1 MKLAVMQPYFLPYI
15 GYFQMIN
22 AVDKFVFYDDVTYIK
37 KGWINR
43 NRVKGGTIFT
53 IPLKNQS
60 QNRLI
65 RDTEV
70 LWSSRF
76 ISKFLKTIHQTYSKS
91 PYFSEVFSIVED
103 IINSQPNTIS
113 ELAIDSV
120 MKFSDYIGID
130 TEFKVSSEEEYLKGE
145 DKVINLINICN
156 HFISFSIKD
165 HSHWED
171 RSFESVYQELI
182 TIKGVGPWTAEMFGM
197 FYLLEKDIFPIKDIG
212 IIRAMNQIYGD
223 GNILSKNQIIE
234 ISEQWKPYRS
244 VACWF
249 LWKSIDSED
258 VQY

>member
-37 KGWINR
+37 NGWINR

-60 QNRLI
+60 SNRLI
-65 RDTEV
+65 RNTEV

-76 ISKFLKTIHQTYSKS
+76 INKFLKTIQQTYSKS
-91 PYFSEVFSIVED
+91 PYFSEVFPIVED

-120 MKFSDYIGID
+120 IKFSDYMGID
-130 TEFKVSSEEEYLKGE
+130 TEFKVSSEAEYLKGE

-156 HFISFSIKD
+156 QENTNHYINSIGGQSLYDKATFKSLGITLNFIQTQPSLSIIDECFSK
-165 HSHWED
+165 SLE
-171 RSFESVYQELI
+171 ELQNELNNYTLI
-182 TIKGVGPWTAEMFGM
+182 
-197 FYLLEKDIFPIKDIG
+197 
-212 IIRAMNQIYGD
+212 
-223 GNILSKNQIIE
+223 
-234 ISEQWKPYRS
+234 
-244 VACWF
+244 
-249 LWKSIDSED
+249 
-258 VQY
+258 

>member
-156 HFISFSIKD
+156 QENTNHYINPIGGQSLYDKATFKSLGITLNFIQTQPSLSIIDECFS
-165 HSHWED
+165 
-171 RSFESVYQELI
+171 
-182 TIKGVGPWTAEMFGM
+182 
-197 FYLLEKDIFPIKDIG
+197 
-212 IIRAMNQIYGD
+212 
-223 GNILSKNQIIE
+223 
-234 ISEQWKPYRS
+234 
-244 VACWF
+244 
-249 LWKSIDSED
+249 KSIEEL
-258 VQY
+258 QNELNNYTLL

>member
-37 KGWINR
+37 NGWINR

-60 QNRLI
+60 SNRLI
-65 RDTEV
+65 RNTEV

-76 ISKFLKTIHQTYSKS
+76 INKFLKTIQQTYSKS
-91 PYFSEVFSIVED
+91 PYFSEVFPIVED

-120 MKFSDYIGID
+120 IKFSDYMGID
-130 TEFKVSSEEEYLKGE
+130 TEFKVSSEVEYLKGE

-156 HFISFSIKD
+156 QENTNHYINPIGGQSLYDKATFKSLGITLNFIQTQPSLSIIDECFS
-165 HSHWED
+165 
-171 RSFESVYQELI
+171 
-182 TIKGVGPWTAEMFGM
+182 
-197 FYLLEKDIFPIKDIG
+197 
-212 IIRAMNQIYGD
+212 
-223 GNILSKNQIIE
+223 
-234 ISEQWKPYRS
+234 
-244 VACWF
+244 
-249 LWKSIDSED
+249 KSIEEL
-258 VQY
+258 QNELNNYTLI